1 MAQPRR
7 KGCLPARLPAGWAR
21 HREPVM
27 VEPSPRALAVH
38 LMSSVLLESYFGEEI
53 HCLIVNAFFLITKL
67 MHIYFSNIWL

>member
-1 MAQPRR
+1 
-7 KGCLPARLPAGWAR
+7 
-21 HREPVM
+21 M

-67 MHIYFSNIWL
+67 THIYFSNIWL